1 MSGLQDVWRRIM
13 KIKEA
18 EKILFELFP
27 KENAMSYD
35 NVGLL
40 VGDPGKEFSKAV
52 LTLDCTMKAVEY
64 AKSVGAELI
73 ISHHP
78 LIFGGINNILSDKH
92 DGRIITAL
100 IKNDIALIACHTNLD
115 MTDEFGNIA
124 ISEALGGKKVNRIPE
139 VLCGHW
145 FTNPRPSKLSEYA
158 LYARDCLK
166 SSGVITLSD
175 GDRMVSKVFV
185 QGGAF
190 DEDSIPYILEAGCD
204 TVISGEIKHHICV
217 LLEEYGVSALILG
230 HSATE
235 QVYLPRF
242 SKVLEQKFKDCEIF
256 VFLNN
261 EKTLN

>member
-1 MSGLQDVWRRIM
+1 M
-13 KIKEA
+13 KVKEA

-40 VGDPGKEFSKAV
+40 VGDPDAEASKVV
-52 LTLDCTMKAVEY
+52 LTLDCTMKTVEY
-64 AKSVGAELI
+64 AVSVGAELI

-124 ISEALGGKKVNRIPE
+124 ISEALGATEINRIPD

-145 FTNPRPSKLSEYA
+145 FMNPDPEKLSDYA
-158 LYARDCLK
+158 VYARDCLR
-166 SSGVITLSD
+166 SSGVISISD
-175 GDRMVSKVFV
+175 GQREVNKVFV
-185 QGGAF
+185 QGGSF
-190 DEDSIPYILEAGCD
+190 DEDSIPYILDNGID

-217 LLEEYGVSALILG
+217 LLEEYGVSTLILG
-230 HSATE
+230 HSSTE
-235 QVYLPRF
+235 QIYLPRF
-242 SKVLEQKFKDCEIF
+242 SKVLEQKFSDCEIF
-256 VFLNN
+256 VSLNN
-261 EKTLN
+261 EKALK